1 MQQNEIKKIQ
11 QIICHIGIS
20 TYFCNGYRIYCRFI
34 FLNNVTQDFD
44 MKKYILF
51 FLIGYIVLYAVV
63 WLHEVGHALW
73 YRKYN
78 LKKDWWRVQVKPYIF
93 FSTPGGVDAEK
104 WENLK
109 PIQYVLIAYGGL
121 MANALLAIIS
131 AIFILIVGKT
141 NEFLSIALWLFIT
154 LHIGE
159 IVSYLFVGSIFLV
172 SDMELVN
179 QHMPKLRI
187 PNLFF
192 GAILTVA
199 YFYLLKLVPETFRT
213 FVVIW
218 NAVTILSM
226 CGGRMIFT
234 SLVMRRSK

>member
-1 MQQNEIKKIQ
+1 M
-11 QIICHIGIS
+11 
-20 TYFCNGYRIYCRFI
+20 
-34 FLNNVTQDFD
+34 
-44 MKKYILF
+44 KYILY
-51 FLIGYIVLYAVV
+51 FLIGYMVLYAVV

-93 FSTPGGVDAEK
+93 FSTPGGVDAEV
-104 WENLK
+104 WEKLK
-109 PIQYVLIAYGGL
+109 PIQYVLSAYGGL
-121 MANALLAIIS
+121 MANALFAMIS
-131 AIFILIVGKT
+131 AGIILIIGET
-141 NEFLSIALWLFIT
+141 NEFLCIGLWLFMT

-179 QHMPKLRI
+179 QYMPKLRI
-187 PNLFF
+187 PNLLF

-199 YFYLLKLVPETFRT
+199 YIYLLTLVPEGFRV

-218 NAVTILSM
+218 NIVTILSM
-226 CGGRMIFT
+226 CAGRIIFT
-234 SLVMRRSK
+234 AMAKRRTQ

>member
-1 MQQNEIKKIQ
+1 M
-11 QIICHIGIS
+11 
-20 TYFCNGYRIYCRFI
+20 
-34 FLNNVTQDFD
+34 
-44 MKKYILF
+44 KYILY

-78 LKKDWWRVQVKPYIF
+78 LKNDWWRVQVKPYIF
-93 FSTPGGVDAEK
+93 FSTPGGVDAEV

-109 PIQYVLIAYGGL
+109 PIQYVLSAYGGL
-121 MANALLAIIS
+121 MANALFAIIS
-131 AIFILIVGKT
+131 AGIIRIVGEA
-141 NEFLSIALWLFIT
+141 NEFFCIALWLFMT

-159 IVSYLFVGSIFLV
+159 IVSYLFVGPIFLV

-187 PNLFF
+187 PNLLF
-192 GAILTVA
+192 GSILTVA
-199 YFYLLKLVPETFRT
+199 YVYMLTLVPEEFRV

-218 NAVTILSM
+218 NIVTILSM
-226 CGGRMIFT
+226 CAGRMIFT
-234 SLVMRRSK
+234 AIAKRRTQ